1 MQLVMSQNLPA
12 RAGKVLLKLY
22 FTFPVA
28 HLIELFNG
36 DGLLARASPLDT
48 ACAGNAARFERS
60 VHPRSTDRQASIA
73 ADRPGPNNMYSAI
86 HMAQAE
92 RVFLTNDA
100 TFRPIER
107 TLLTGGITTAAMRSL
122 STGRREAL
130 PGLEAVRYEAG
141 ESVFANE

>member
-1 MQLVMSQNLPA
+1 MALRRPLSAL
-12 RAGKVLLKLY
+12 
-22 FTFPVA
+22 FT
-28 HLIELFNG
+28 H
-36 DGLLARASPLDT
+36 
-48 ACAGNAARFERS
+48 
-60 VHPRSTDRQASIA
+60 RSTGHQAATA

-100 TFRPIER
+100 TFRPVER

>member
-1 MQLVMSQNLPA
+1 
-12 RAGKVLLKLY
+12 
-22 FTFPVA
+22 
-28 HLIELFNG
+28 
-36 DGLLARASPLDT
+36 
-48 ACAGNAARFERS
+48 
-60 VHPRSTDRQASIA
+60 
-73 ADRPGPNNMYSAI
+73 MYSAI

-141 ESVFANE
+141 ESAFANE